1 MRVYVRRGYVHR
13 HTQIHK
19 YIPYIQHTR
28 NVCARFVHNI
38 WLNSQFE
45 QWTASHTAKKK
56 KTTNIYKPNVGNKCV
71 WIWHF
76 CLAALPCSP
85 VRRIVHR
92 NVIEI
97 VMRRVRSRSPSRRK
111 IIQCYYRVV
120 VELPPHT
127 LIVDHSHITHY
138 TGNTQTHEG
147 TCGVCVHI
155 AQHTVHDAR
164 QRFVYR
170 LLAVIVCR
178 AVCYGLV
185 DREWCHA

>member
-1 MRVYVRRGYVHR
+1 M
-13 HTQIHK
+13 
-19 YIPYIQHTR
+19 
-28 NVCARFVHNI
+28 CARALYTTFGWIRSLSN
-38 WLNSQFE
+38 E
-45 QWTASHTAKKK
+45 QQVTQQKKK

>member
-1 MRVYVRRGYVHR
+1 
-13 HTQIHK
+13 
-19 YIPYIQHTR
+19 
-28 NVCARFVHNI
+28 
-38 WLNSQFE
+38 
-45 QWTASHTAKKK
+45 
-56 KTTNIYKPNVGNKCV
+56 
-71 WIWHF
+71 
-76 CLAALPCSP
+76 
-85 VRRIVHR
+85 
-92 NVIEI
+92 
-97 VMRRVRSRSPSRRK
+97 MRRVRSRSPSRRK

-155 AQHTVHDAR
+155 AQHTKHDAR

-185 DREWCHA
+185 DRE